1 MSGKTSESFFE
12 RMSRTET
19 YASRKMKERRSKVKQ
34 DGRPLFNVEVEAE
47 PSPTNSTITRSSTNS
62 ATIGRTFSSDASV
75 KSNYSRSSARGG
87 NVFDRLA
94 STGTKSSIRK
104 SKMSEDYDT
113 VDEGTRK
120 NTLIRKFEGNTLLFG
135 GK

>member
-1 MSGKTSESFFE
+1 MSKNTSESFFE

-19 YASRKMKERRSKVKQ
+19 YASRKMKERRLKVKQ
-34 DGRPLFNVEVEAE
+34 DGRPLFNLEVEAE
-47 PSPTNSTITRSSTNS
+47 PSPTNSAVTRSSTTS

-75 KSNYSRSSARGG
+75 KSNYSRSSSRGG
-87 NVFDRLA
+87 NVFERLA

-104 SKMSEDYDT
+104 SKISEEYDSIN
-113 VDEGTRK
+113 EGVRK
-120 NTLIRKFEGNTLLFG
+120 NALLRDLKGSTLLFG